1 MSRILELPDAVYAA
15 LEREAAARGL
25 DPVAWIAAH
34 LPVQAGMSANAEN
47 GKPRTMLD
55 LFAGHIGVIASGIG
69 DLSEDTGRK
78 FAEGMEQKRREG
90 RL

>member
-1 MSRILELPDAVYAA
+1 
-15 LEREAAARGL
+15 
-25 DPVAWIAAH
+25 
-34 LPVQAGMSANAEN
+34 
-47 GKPRTMLD
+47 MLD
-55 LFAGHIGVIASGIG
+55 LFAGHVGVIASGIG